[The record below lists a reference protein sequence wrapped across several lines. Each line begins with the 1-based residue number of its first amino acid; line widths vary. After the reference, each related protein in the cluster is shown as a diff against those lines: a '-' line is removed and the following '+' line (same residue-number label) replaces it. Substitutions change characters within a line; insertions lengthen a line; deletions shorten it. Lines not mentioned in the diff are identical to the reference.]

1 MRGMGRKVDAAPAR
15 ADDPWMGASERVR
28 VFWQP
33 GCTSCLRTKEFL
45 TGHGVDYESI
55 NVHGNAAGM
64 EELRK
69 LGARS
74 VPIVARGGEFVFAQS
89 IADVVRFL
97 DLKIKLHEPLAPNAL
112 VAKIDLVLSAAMR
125 YVRQIPAEQ
134 LDKPFRNRMREIRL
148 LCHHVFRIPEA
159 FVEAAESG
167 VELTYENI
175 MQPPGPAIRTG
186 DDLAAYG
193 AQVLRRV
200 KAWWAACPDK
210 TGQAPMDT
218 YFGRHTMQEVLERS
232 AWHPAQHTRQL
243 MLILDTLG
251 IEPDG
256 RLTAAD
262 LAGLPLPEKAWDDD

>member
-1 MRGMGRKVDAAPAR
+1 MDT
-15 ADDPWMGASERVR
+15 SERVR

-55 NVHGNAAGM
+55 NVHGNPAGM

-74 VPIVARGGEFVFAQS
+74 VPIVARGDKFVFAQS
-89 IADVVRFL
+89 LADVVRFL
-97 DLKIKLHEPLAPNAL
+97 DLKVRLHEPLSPKAL
-112 VAKIDLVLSAAMR
+112 IAKIELVLTAATR
-125 YVRQIPAEQ
+125 YVRQIPPDS
-134 LDKPFRNRMREIRL
+134 LDRPFRNRARPIRV

-159 FVEAAESG
+159 FVEAAEG
-167 VELTYENI
+167 GLELTYERI
-175 MQPPGPAIRTG
+175 MQEPAPTIRTG

-193 AQVLRRV
+193 AKVLGRV
-200 KAWWAACPDK
+200 KAWWATCPDK
-210 TGQAPMDT
+210 AGQGAFDT
-218 YFGRHTMQEVLERS
+218 YFGRRTMQEVLERT
-232 AWHPAQHTRQL
+232 AWHSAQHARQL
-243 MLILDTLG
+243 MLILDELG
-251 IEPDG
+251 IEPEG